1 MDPSSRSMVWKR
13 AAAARLSS
21 SAALVTSLC
30 RRPMARKSDYSTRLR
45 GGGLAECT
53 LPPGGVS
60 AAVTHRTIEEIWL
73 FTEGRGQVWRRQ
85 GDLECVT
92 DVSPGVS
99 LTIPLSTHFQFR
111 NTGDGPL
118 RFVISTM
125 PPWPGEDEAPRVP
138 DYWPLP

>member
-1 MDPSSRSMVWKR
+1 ME
-13 AAAARLSS
+13 ARSS
-21 SAALVTSLC
+21 SGTPFETSRIGDEFVSAPDGSEIRLLHE
-30 RRPMARKSDYSTRLR
+30 LR
-45 GGGLAECT
+45 GGGLSECT

-138 DYWPLP
+138 DYWPVP